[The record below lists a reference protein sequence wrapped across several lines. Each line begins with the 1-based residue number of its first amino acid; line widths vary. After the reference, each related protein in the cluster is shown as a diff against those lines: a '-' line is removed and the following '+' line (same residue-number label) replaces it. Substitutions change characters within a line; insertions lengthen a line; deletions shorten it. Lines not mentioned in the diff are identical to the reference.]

1 MIDALIAGTVYGK
14 PQERTGKNGRPFV
27 TCKLRAADGAGESHF
42 INAVCFSDDACA
54 ALLALSDGESVA
66 LAGTL
71 TPKPWADKTGAPRVG
86 LDLLA
91 HAVLSAYNVGPA
103 KFSQPPSPPVRSW
116 FSAFPRP
123 SRTRESAWRARQTQ
137 AQQGP

>member
-42 INAVCFSDDACA
+42 INAVCFSPEPCA

-66 LAGTL
+66 LSGTL

-91 HAVLSAYNVGPA
+91 HAVLSAYNVSRKRKAAQATDKP
-103 KFSQPPSPPVRSW
+103 QR
-116 FSAFPRP
+116 PRD
-123 SRTRESAWRARQTQ
+123 EAWQ
-137 AQQGP
+137 AMAQDDGAMGF